1 MTGNAHERGWEKL
14 RQLDGEAGEGVTEGL
29 AGIAPTSAGK

>member
-14 RQLDGEAGEGVTEGL
+14 RQLDGEGAIEGL

>member
-14 RQLDGEAGEGVTEGL
+14 RQLDGEGVIEGL